1 MQLLLQRIFD
11 GVSDGAVYASIA
23 VALVLIFKATTL
35 INFAQGEM
43 AMFGAFFAYIFA
55 VQSGI
60 LDFLGNQYLIIW
72 VAAIISM
79 VLSAGVGVTIER
91 TLTRPFDPEDHLPV
105 VLITLG
111 LFLGINAIAGIIW
124 NYQARVIPSMFPNGS
139 DDKVVIFGARLF
151 YDTIGTVLT
160 LGVVLYI
167 LFIILNKTKMGLAFR
182 AVSANVESARLV
194 GVRTGRVLS
203 FGWALASAFGALGA
217 VIVAP
222 RITLQPSMMAAIVI
236 YAFASAAVG
245 GLDSVGGAALGGLI
259 VGLTKSL
266 GNGYLGSWHFGLEH
280 PPLEFLPATP
290 LLIPVLILLA
300 VLWFKPSG
308 LFGTKRIERV

>member
-1 MQLLLQRIFD
+1 M
-11 GVSDGAVYASIA
+11 
-23 VALVLIFKATTL
+23 
-35 INFAQGEM
+35 
-43 AMFGAFFAYIFA
+43 
-55 VQSGI
+55 
-60 LDFLGNQYLIIW
+60 
-72 VAAIISM
+72 
-79 VLSAGVGVTIER
+79 
-91 TLTRPFDPEDHLPV
+91 
-105 VLITLG
+105 TLG
-111 LFLGINAIAGIIW
+111 A
-124 NYQARVIPSMFPNGS
+124 
-139 DDKVVIFGARLF
+139 
-151 YDTIGTVLT
+151 
-160 LGVVLYI
+160 VLYI

-222 RITLQPSMMAAIVI
+222 RSTLQPSMMAAIVI

-245 GLDSVGGAALGGLI
+245 GLDSVGGAALGGMI

-280 PPLEFLPATP
+280 PPFEFLPATP

>member
-1 MQLLLQRIFD
+1 MQLLIQRIFD
-11 GVSDGAVYASIA
+11 GFSDGAVYASVA

-55 VQSGI
+55 VQSGW
-60 LDFLGNQYLIIW
+60 LEFLGNTYLIIW
-72 VAAIISM
+72 TAAIIAM
-79 VLSAGVGVTIER
+79 VLSALLGATIER

-124 NYQARVIPSMFPNGS
+124 NYQARVMPSMFPNS
-139 DDKVVIFGARLF
+139 SKDKITVFGARLF
-151 YDTIGTVLT
+151 YDTIGTILT

-167 LFIILNKTKMGLAFR
+167 LFLILNKTKMGLAFR

-194 GVRTGRVLS
+194 GVQTGRVLS

-222 RITLQPSMMAAIVI
+222 RITLQPGMMGAIVI

-245 GLDSVGGAALGGLI
+245 GLDSVGGAALGGVI
-259 VGLTKSL
+259 IGLTKSL
-266 GNGYLGSWHFGLEH
+266 GNGYLGNWHFGFEE
-280 PPLEFLPATP
+280 PPLNFLPATP
-290 LLIPVLILLA
+290 LLIPVVLMLV
-300 VLWFKPSG
+300 VLWYRPSG
-308 LFGTKRIERV
+308 LYGTKRIERV

>member
-11 GVSDGAVYASIA
+11 GVSDGAVYASSA
-23 VALVLIFKATTL
+23 VAVVLSGKATPL
-35 INFAQGEM
+35 FNFAQGEM

-72 VAAIISM
+72 VAAVISM
-79 VLSAGVGVTIER
+79 VLSAGLGVTIER

-124 NYQARVIPSMFPNGS
+124 NYQARVIPSMFPNSS

-151 YDTIGTVLT
+151 YDTIGTILT
-160 LGVVLYI
+160 LGAVLYI

-245 GLDSVGGAALGGLI
+245 GLDSVGGAAIGGMI

-280 PPLEFLPATP
+280 PPLEFLPAH
-290 LLIPVLILLA
+290 
-300 VLWFKPSG
+300 
-308 LFGTKRIERV
+308 RC

>member
-1 MQLLLQRIFD
+1 MQLLIQRIFD
-11 GVSDGAVYASIA
+11 GISDGAVYSAIA

-43 AMFGAFFAYIFA
+43 AMLGAFFAYIFA

-60 LDFLGNQYLIIW
+60 LDFLGNPYLIIW
-72 VAAIISM
+72 VAAIIAM
-79 VLSAGVGVTIER
+79 VLSAAFGATVER
-91 TLTRPFDPEDHLPV
+91 VLTRPFDPEDHLPV

-111 LFLGINAIAGIIW
+111 LFLGINAVAGIVW
-124 NYQARVIPSMFPNGS
+124 NYQARIMPSMFPNGP
-139 DDKVVIFGARLF
+139 DDKIVIFGARLF
-151 YDTIGTVLT
+151 YDTIGTVVT
-160 LGVVLYI
+160 LGAVLYI
-167 LFIILNKTKMGLAFR
+167 LFLILNKTKMGLAFR

-203 FGWALASAFGALGA
+203 FGWALAAGFGALGA

-222 RITLQPSMMAAIVI
+222 RITLQPSMMAAITI

-245 GLDSVGGAALGGLI
+245 GLDSVGGAALGGMI

-266 GNGYLGSWHFGLEH
+266 GNGYLGSWHFGLEE

-300 VLWFKPSG
+300 VLWYKPSG
-308 LFGTKRIERV
+308 LLGTKRIERV